1 MRTGL
6 RAAAVMI
13 WLFGLLALPSPPA
26 AAADSAVV
34 VLYHR
39 FDDDR
44 VAALNTTSDQ
54 LASHI
59 DALKQGGFTVLP
71 LPQIV
76 RALREGSRLPEKTV
90 AITVDDASLGFY
102 TQAWPLLREARLP
115 VTLFVATDEIDH
127 GVETLGWSQLRQ
139 LRAEGVTI
147 ASLGAA
153 RLRFPRVTA
162 EAAVADLTRA
172 RLRFQQ
178 ELGLTPDLFAWPGG
192 EADAASIDLVRQAGY
207 LAAFGQHSGALWT
220 RFNPYYLP
228 RFILIGAHGE
238 LERFR
243 LVVRSLPLPAI
254 DLTPADP
261 VVRSN
266 PPAFG
271 FTLAEDVPGIAA
283 LSCYA
288 SHEGRVQVEQ
298 LGPRIEVRMTKPIP
312 PGRARLNCT
321 VPTLDGRWRWFGWQ
335 FATP

>member
-6 RAAAVMI
+6 GAAAVMI
-13 WLFGLLALPSPPA
+13 LLGLLAMVPQPA
-26 AAADSAVV
+26 EAAESAVV
-34 VLYHR
+34 LLYHR

-54 LASHI
+54 LGSHI
-59 DALKQGGFTVLP
+59 AELKSGGFTVLP
-71 LPQIV
+71 LPEIAHAV
-76 RALREGSRLPEKTV
+76 REGRRLPDKAV
-90 AITVDDASLGFY
+90 AITVDDASVGFY
-102 TQAWPLLREARLP
+102 TQAWPLLRAAGLP

-127 GVETLGWSQLRQ
+127 GGETLTWSQLRD
-139 LRAEGVTI
+139 LRAQGVTI

-153 RLRFPRVTA
+153 RLRFPRVPA
-162 EAAVADLTRA
+162 EVAATDLARA
-172 RLRFQQ
+172 RQRFQQ
-178 ELGLTPDLFAWPGG
+178 ELGTIPDLFAWPGG
-192 EADAASIDLVRQAGY
+192 EADTVSIDLIRQAGY

-228 RFILIGAHGE
+228 RFIMIGAHGE
-238 LERFR
+238 LDRFR
-243 LVVRSLPLPAI
+243 LVVRSLPLPAV
-254 DLTPADP
+254 DLTPDDP
-261 VVRSN
+261 VVRVN

-288 SHEGRVQVEQ
+288 SHEGQVRVEQ

-312 PGRARLNCT
+312 SGRARLNCT
-321 VPTLDGRWRWFGWQ
+321 LPTLDGRWRWFGWQ